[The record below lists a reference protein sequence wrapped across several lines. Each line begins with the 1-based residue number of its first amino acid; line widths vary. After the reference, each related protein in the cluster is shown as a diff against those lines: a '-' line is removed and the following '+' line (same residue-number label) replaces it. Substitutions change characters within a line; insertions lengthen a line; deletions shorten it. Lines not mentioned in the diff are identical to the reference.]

1 MKKLFFGLVVLGLLI
16 SACQPPIPPGIGP
29 TGGTITTP
37 NNTASLTIPAGTFT
51 APVDIKLEPII
62 APPIPLEYEALNGGS
77 FQITAPSE
85 FNANQDVTLE
95 IEDSTLTT
103 ATGKQI
109 TTQAFPA
116 GSIAVALVQRPN
128 SLGYQML
135 EMRRAPGASR
145 WQVAVFKDYICYACQ
160 IIAAIFTPTRVEIN
174 LSDVPEGSSV
184 QASLTLFNK
193 YGDPLSSN
201 FAIQLW
207 SSDDPSIA
215 SVDAN
220 GLVKGLKVGQTRIR
234 AKTGSLGN
242 PFLADKL
249 VQVTAKPVV
258 FTANYSAGTIKGY
271 SRGQLASSG
280 SPSPLVTLTLPN
292 GTTPNDLEFDSSQN
306 LWVSDNTGNKILR
319 FTPAQYASSGSPVPS
334 VIISTNGNNSIFQP
348 VGLAFDSSG
357 NLWVAN
363 NASLVRFAAANLS
376 VSGTPNPDRTITGA
390 SVNFP
395 GGITLDA
402 SNNLWAAMFNT
413 NKVQRW
419 TPSEQSSSAAPGYTI
434 SPTQQPAGLTF
445 DSSGNLYVGQIGSA
459 STSGI
464 AVYLAAQLGTTDPSP
479 TRTLGL
485 GATNQVYGVAF
496 DPNIGG
502 IWANNQATGS
512 LIGFSA
518 AQLGASTTTPAVTTN
533 GATQANGGYGGVAT
547 SSNSNPVVNIPP
559 SINSFTATPNSLATG
574 GGNVTFNWNVTGAT
588 SLSINQGIGTVT
600 GSSTSRNVTS
610 TTTFVLTATNANGSV
625 DSGPVTV
632 TVNVLGRKLWHA
644 SLRENLIR
652 GYNEAKWGGAN
663 PATAPD
669 TTLNVSAC
677 GNVLPNDLIQD
688 NAGNII
694 FSAPGVQKVIRIA
707 AAVVAQ
713 NGIVNVTAGQC
724 ETIFSGINEFIGL
737 ALDTDGRSF
746 FVGTQNGV
754 RYLKYN
760 AGTNTYANQNLPV
773 LNLNVA
779 VSGLHLA
786 ANRLYAVEYVDFGGA
801 TTTGKIRVYDLDAN
815 RINDATLRLTFQ
827 PNGNNFRLP
836 EGISIA
842 AGRLW
847 IANNS
852 GDNLM
857 GFKLTDINA
866 TPVNNQVQQL
876 SFISKNNT
884 NVSSF
889 MHCPGGVT
897 TAPNGELWVNVQG
910 GSAANANCG
919 SFGTALGN
927 IYKYSAADLADASSP
942 TAAPTLQFSSIV
954 SVPGYG
960 GLFFGK

>member
-16 SACQPPIPPGIGP
+16 SACNPPTPLGIGV
-29 TGGTITTP
+29 TGGVVTTP
-37 NNTASLTIPAGTFT
+37 NNTAALNIPAGTFA
-51 APVDIKLEPII
+51 APVQIKLEPIT
-62 APPIPLEYEALNGGS
+62 APPVPLEYAPLNGGS
-77 FQITAPSE
+77 FQLTAPTE
-85 FNANQDVTLE
+85 FNASQNATLE
-95 IEDSTLTT
+95 IEDSALTT
-103 ATGKQI
+103 ADGKRI
-109 TTQAFPA
+109 TTQALPVGA
-116 GSIAVALVQRPN
+116 IVVALAQRPD
-128 SLGYQML
+128 GGAVQML
-135 EMRRAPGASR
+135 EMKRSNSK
-145 WQVAVFKDYICYACQ
+145 WLVDIYKEYVCNVCKIVAAY
-160 IIAAIFTPTRVEIN
+160 FTPTRVEIN
-174 LSDVPEGSSV
+174 LSDIPEGSSV
-184 QASLTLFNK
+184 KASLTLFNT
-193 YGDPLSSN
+193 YGSPLAFN
-201 FAIQLW
+201 YEVQLW
-207 SSDDPSIA
+207 SSDDSTIA
-215 SVDAN
+215 SVDAT

-242 PFLADKL
+242 PFLTDKL

-280 SPSPLVTLTLPN
+280 SPSPVVTLTLPN
-292 GTTPNDLEFDSSQN
+292 GSTPNDLEFDSSQN

-319 FTPAQYASSGSPVPS
+319 FTPAQYASSGAPIPS
-334 VIISTNGNNSIFQP
+334 VVISSNGNNSIFQP
-348 VGLAFDSSG
+348 VGLAFDSSN

-363 NASLVRFAAANLS
+363 NASLVRFPASSLGA
-376 VSGTPNPDRTITGA
+376 SGTPATDRSISGA

-395 GGITLDA
+395 GGIALDA
-402 SNNLWAAMFNT
+402 GNNLWAAMFGT
-413 NKVQRW
+413 NKVERW
-419 TPSEQSSSAAPGYTI
+419 TPTEQSSSAASGYTI
-434 SPTQQPAGLTF
+434 SPAQQPAGLTF

-459 STSGI
+459 STSGV
-464 AVYLAAQLGTTDPSP
+464 AVYLAAQLGTANPSS

-502 IWANNQATGS
+502 IWANNQANGS

-518 AQLGASTTTPAVTTN
+518 AQLGTSATTPAVTT
-533 GATQANGGYGGVAT
+533 GSATQAGGGYGGVAT
-547 SSNSNPVVNIPP
+547 SSNSNPAVNTPP
-559 SINSFTATPNSLATG
+559 SIVSFTASPTSLGVG
-574 GGNVTFNWNVTGAT
+574 GGNVNFAWNVTGAT

-600 GSSTSRNVTS
+600 GSSISRNVSSS
-610 TTTFVLTATNANGSV
+610 TAFTLTATNANGSV
-625 DSGPVTV
+625 DSGSVTV

-652 GYNEAKWGGAN
+652 GYSEAKWGGAN

-669 TTLNVSAC
+669 TTLNLSAC

-694 FSAPGVQKVIRIA
+694 FSAPGVNKVIRIA
-707 AAVVAQ
+707 AAVVSQ
-713 NGIVNVTAGQC
+713 SGTVNVTAGQC
-724 ETIFSGINEFIGL
+724 ETVFSGINEFIGL

-760 AGTNTYANQNLPV
+760 AGTNSYANQNLSV

-786 ANRLYAVEYVDFGGA
+786 VNRLYAVEYVDFNGA
-801 TTTGKIRVYDLDAN
+801 TTGKVRVYDLDAN

-842 AGRLW
+842 SGRLW
-847 IANNS
+847 VANNS

-889 MHCPGGVT
+889 IHCPGGVT

-919 SFGTALGN
+919 SFATALGN
-927 IYKYSAADLADASSP
+927 IYKYSAADIADASSP